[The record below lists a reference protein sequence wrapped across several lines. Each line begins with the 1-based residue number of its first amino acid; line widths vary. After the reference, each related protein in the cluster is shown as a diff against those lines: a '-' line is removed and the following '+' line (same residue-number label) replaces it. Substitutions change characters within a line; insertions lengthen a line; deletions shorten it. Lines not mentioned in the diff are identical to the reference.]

1 MMNIDFARSRLKKTF
16 NSEKARKKDFGD
28 RMAKTIAM
36 RMAVLRRAQTLSMV
50 PVTKPDRRHQ
60 LEGNRAGRYAVDLVH
75 PNRLVFVPNHDPIPR
90 KKDGG
95 IDTDQVTA
103 ITIIEVVD
111 YH

>member
-1 MMNIDFARSRLKKTF
+1 MDIDFARPRLNKMF
-16 NSEKARKKDFGD
+16 NSEKALKRAYGD
-28 RMAKTIAM
+28 RMVRTIAM

-60 LEGNRAGRYAVDLVH
+60 LEGNRAGQYAVDLVH
-75 PNRLVFVPNHDPIPR
+75 PKRLVFEPNHNPMPR
-90 KKDGG
+90 KEDGG

-103 ITIIEVVD
+103 ITIIEVVN

>member
-1 MMNIDFARSRLKKTF
+1 MDIDFARARLKKMF
-16 NSEKARKKDFGD
+16 NSGKDLKRAYGD
-28 RMAKTIAM
+28 RMVRTIAM

-60 LEGNRAGRYAVDLVH
+60 LEGNRAGQYAVNLVH
-75 PNRLVFVPNHDPIPR
+75 PNRLVFEPNHNPMPR
-90 KKDGG
+90 KEDGG

-103 ITIIEVVD
+103 ITIIEVIN

>member
-1 MMNIDFARSRLKKTF
+1 MNIVFVRPRLEKTF
-16 NSEKARKKDFGD
+16 NSETALRRAYGD
-28 RMAKTIAM
+28 RMTRTIAM
-36 RMAVLRRAQTLSMV
+36 RMKVLRHAPTLSKV

-60 LEGNRAGRYAVDLVH
+60 LEGNRAGQYAVDLVH
-75 PNRLVFVPNHDPIPR
+75 PKRLVFEPNHNPMPR

-103 ITIIEVVD
+103 ITIIEVID

>member
-1 MMNIDFARSRLKKTF
+1 MNIDFARPRLKRTF
-16 NSEKARKKDFGD
+16 NSETALKRAYGD
-28 RMAKTIAM
+28 RMIRTIAM
-36 RMAVLRRAQTLSMV
+36 RMKVLRHAPTLSKV

-60 LEGNRAGRYAVDLVH
+60 LEGNRAGQYAVDLVH
-75 PNRLVFVPNHDPIPR
+75 PKRLVFEPNHNPMPR

-103 ITIIEVVD
+103 ITIIEVID

>member
-1 MMNIDFARSRLKKTF
+1 MDINFARQKLEKTF
-16 NSEKARKKDFGD
+16 NTMTTMKRAFGD
-28 RMAKTIAM
+28 RMAKTVAM
-36 RMAVLRRAQTLSMV
+36 RMKVLRHARTLGMV

-60 LEGNRAGRYAVDLVH
+60 LEGDRAGQYAVDLVH
-75 PNRLVFVPNHDPIPR
+75 PKRLVFEPNPNPMPR
-90 KKDGG
+90 KEDGG

>member
-1 MMNIDFARSRLKKTF
+1 MARL
-16 NSEKARKKDFGD
+16 EQAARKPGSH
-28 RMAKTIAM
+28 
-36 RMAVLRRAQTLSMV
+36 AQTLSMV
-50 PVTKPDRRHQ
+50 PGTKPDRRHQ
-60 LEGNRAGRYAVDLVH
+60 LEGNRAGQYAVDLVH

>member
-1 MMNIDFARSRLKKTF
+1 MNINFARPRLEKTF
-16 NSEKARKKDFGD
+16 NSETALKRAFGD
-28 RMAKTIAM
+28 RMTKTIAM
-36 RMAVLRRAQTLSMV
+36 RMAVLRNARTLGKV

-60 LEGNRAGRYAVDLVH
+60 LEGNRAGQYAVDLVH
-75 PNRLVFVPNHDPIPR
+75 PKRLVFEPNHNPIPR
-90 KKDGG
+90 KVDGG